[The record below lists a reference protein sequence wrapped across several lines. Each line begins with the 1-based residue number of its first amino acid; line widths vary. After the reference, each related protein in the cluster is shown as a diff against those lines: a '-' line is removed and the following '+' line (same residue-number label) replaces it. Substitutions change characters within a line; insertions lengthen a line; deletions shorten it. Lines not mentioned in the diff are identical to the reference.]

1 MGSSMSLTVLG
12 CSGSMPGPDSPASG
26 YLLEAEGFRLVL
38 DLGNGAFGT
47 LQRFVDPASV
57 DAIFVSHL
65 HADHCI
71 DLTSYIVSLRY
82 GGGGYRSRDLES
94 RITLIGPS
102 GTRDRLEAAY
112 DPLARKLG
120 LHELFGFTTPIDGEL
135 GPFTVSYATVN
146 HPVPTN
152 AIKVSY
158 GGSSIVYSG
167 DTGVSD
173 ELVTLARDA
182 DVLLCEASVG
192 PDEEYVPDLHLT
204 GKQAGEHAAEA
215 GVGRLILTHIPPW
228 VAREQ
233 VADHAASAYTGPIE
247 LAECGRRFTI

>member
-1 MGSSMSLTVLG
+1 MTSPMKLTVLG

-26 YLLEAEGFRLVL
+26 YLLEADGFRFVI

-47 LQRFVDPASV
+47 LQRFVEPSSV

-82 GGGGYRSRDLES
+82 GGAGYGLRDAEM
-94 RITLIGPS
+94 RIPLIGPP

-112 DPLARKLG
+112 DPYARKLG
-120 LHELFGFTTPIDGEL
+120 LHELFGFSTPTDGEI
-135 GPFTVSYATVN
+135 GPFQVSYATMN

-152 AIKVSY
+152 AIRVTY
-158 GGSSIVYSG
+158 GGRSLVYSG

-173 ELVTLARDA
+173 ELVELARGADA
-182 DVLLCEASVG
+182 FLCEASVG
-192 PDEEYVPDLHLT
+192 PDDELVPDLHLT
-204 GKQAGEHAAEA
+204 GKQAGDHASRAD
-215 GVGRLILTHIPPW
+215 VGKLIVTHVPPW
-228 VAREQ
+228 VSREQ
-233 VADHAASAYTGPIE
+233 VADDATSAYAGPIE
-247 LAECGRRFTI
+247 LADCGRVFTI